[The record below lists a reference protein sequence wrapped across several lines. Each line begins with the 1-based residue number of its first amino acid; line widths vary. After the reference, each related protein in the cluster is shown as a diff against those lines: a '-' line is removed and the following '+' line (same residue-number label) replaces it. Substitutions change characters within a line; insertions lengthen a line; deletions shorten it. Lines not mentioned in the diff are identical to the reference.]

1 MKISKL
7 SISLSLVIMIF
18 ILGLGNAY
26 SKTTESQVKQIPAKV
41 ADNIIDIDG
50 SSTVYPITA
59 AIQQEFAQEA
69 GDLDVSVSFSGTGGG
84 FKKFCAGETDIN
96 GASRPISKAEMEACR
111 AAGIGYIEIPIAF
124 DALTIA
130 VNPENNWLENI
141 TTEELK
147 TMWETSAQGR
157 ITNWQ
162 QVNPAW
168 KDQELTLFAPGVDS
182 GTFDYFNEAILGTST
197 ARSDV
202 VASEDDDILV
212 QGVNQSLGGLGYF
225 GLSYYYL
232 NKDKLKALSVNG
244 VLPTKENVENNTY
257 QPLSRPLFI
266 YVNIQSA
273 QNNPEFRRFIDFYL
287 KNASRIIEQVGYIP
301 LPDEA
306 YHVGFVRFTQ
316 GKVGTVFNGVSE
328 PNLTI
333 LEVLQREQQF

>member
-7 SISLSLVIMIF
+7 SIFLCLLVAVF
-18 ILGLGNAY
+18 TLAAGRVH
-26 SKTTESQVKQIPAKV
+26 SQTPPPKV
-41 ADNIIDIDG
+41 ADNVIDIDG
-50 SSTVYPITA
+50 SSTVYPITE
-59 AIQQEFAQEA
+59 AIQQAFEQEA
-69 GDLDVSVSFSGTGGG
+69 GDLQVSVSFSGTGGG
-84 FKKFCAGETDIN
+84 FRKFCAGETDIS
-96 GASRPISKAEMEACR
+96 GASRPILQQEMATCR
-111 AAGIGYIEIPIAF
+111 ANGIGYIEIPVAF

-130 VNPENNWLENI
+130 VNPNNDWVDNI

-147 TMWETSAQGR
+147 TIWETSAQGR

-168 KDQELTLFAPGVDS
+168 KDERLLLFAPGIDS
-182 GTFDYFNEAILGTST
+182 GTYDYFNEVILGGPNLS
-197 ARSDV
+197 RSDV

-212 QGVNQSLGGLGYF
+212 QGVNQNLGALGYF
-225 GLSYYYL
+225 GLSYYFL

-244 VLPTKENVENNTY
+244 VAPTRENVENNTY

-273 QNNPEFRRFIDFYL
+273 QKNSQFRRFVDFYL
-287 KNASRIIEQVGYIP
+287 KNAPRIIEQVGYIP
-301 LPDEA
+301 LPEEA
-306 YHVGFVRFTQ
+306 YHIGFVRFIQ
-316 GKVGTVFNGVSE
+316 GNVGTVFNGVPE

>member
-7 SISLSLVIMIF
+7 SIFLCLLVAVF
-18 ILGLGNAY
+18 TLAAGRGY
-26 SKTTESQVKQIPAKV
+26 SQIPERV
-41 ADNIIDIDG
+41 ADNVIDIDG

-59 AIQQEFAQEA
+59 AIQQAFEQEA
-69 GDLDVSVSFSGTGGG
+69 GDLQVSVSFSGTGGG
-84 FKKFCAGETDIN
+84 FRKFCAGETDIN
-96 GASRPISKAEMEACR
+96 GASRPISNQEMETCR
-111 AAGIGYIEIPIAF
+111 ANGIGYIEIPVAF
-124 DALTIA
+124 DALTIV
-130 VNPENNWLENI
+130 VNPNNDWVDNI

-147 TMWETSAQGR
+147 TIWETSAQGR

-168 KDQELTLFAPGVDS
+168 KDEGLLLFAPGVDS
-182 GTFDYFNEAILGTST
+182 GTYDYFNEAILNANTS
-197 ARSDV
+197 RSDI

-225 GLSYYYL
+225 GLSYYFL
-232 NKDKLKALSVNG
+232 NQDKLKALSVNG
-244 VLPTKENVENNTY
+244 VAPTRENVENNTY

-273 QNNPEFRRFIDFYL
+273 QKNPQFRRFIDFYL
-287 KNASRIIEQVGYIP
+287 KNATRIIEQVGYIP
-301 LPDEA
+301 LPEEA
-306 YHVGFVRFTQ
+306 YHIGFVRFTQ
-316 GKVGTVFNGVSE
+316 GKVGTVFNGVPE